1 MSLDVLPISFQSFVF
16 DISFF
21 DFNCDVRLLPW
32 NIYINTS
39 YYATF
44 RNNKFKYSGHFLGVI
59 VKK

>member
-21 DFNCDVRLLPW
+21 DFNCDVSLLPW

-44 RNNKFKYSGHFLGVI
+44 RNNKF
-59 VKK
+59 